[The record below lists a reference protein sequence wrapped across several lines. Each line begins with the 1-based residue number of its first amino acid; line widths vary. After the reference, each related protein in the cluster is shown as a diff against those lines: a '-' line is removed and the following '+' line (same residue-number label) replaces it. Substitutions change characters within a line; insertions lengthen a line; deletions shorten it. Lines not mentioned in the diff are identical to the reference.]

1 MINEQELIKLGFEWD
16 EEHIAWT
23 IQVSHF
29 DNDFALKQKNILL
42 VQMDYVWILA
52 DWIGQ
57 QYLILLGKLDLKD
70 LKGLVEILKRAL

>member
-16 EEHIAWT
+16 EEHIAWA

-42 VQMDYVWILA
+42 VQMDSVWILA

-57 QYLILLGKLDLKD
+57 QSLILLGKLDLKD
-70 LKGLVEILKRAL
+70 LKGLVKILKRAL